1 MAIGNIV
8 ITTIT
13 TSPPPPH
20 EVVRGFYFLIFND
33 ARDSIASLKWASGEI
48 GKHVRFRS
56 VCRKAWEFKSP
67 PAHKERSDA
76 VCGGRIR
83 LCMQTG
89 ART

>member
-1 MAIGNIV
+1 MV
-8 ITTIT
+8 TDMEVTTILI
-13 TSPPPPH
+13 SCCPPH

>member
-56 VCRKAWEFKSP
+56 MPQAGQVSP
-67 PAHKERSDA
+67 PTKSEAMQC
-76 VCGGRIR
+76 VGIR

-89 ART
+89 KD